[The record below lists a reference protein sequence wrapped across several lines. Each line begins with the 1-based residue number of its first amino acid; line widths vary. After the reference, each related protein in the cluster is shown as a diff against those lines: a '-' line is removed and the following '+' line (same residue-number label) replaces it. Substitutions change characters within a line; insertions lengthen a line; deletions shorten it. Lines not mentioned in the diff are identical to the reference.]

1 MQKHNS
7 RSFLE
12 SPEKCDRSH
21 LSSQDT
27 RNANELQF
35 NTVRIIMSNRIEP
48 DIGGW
53 KADSNDHPRIVKYGS
68 ARLSLLVGSFMTA
81 TAVFHYRKNT
91 AFPPVIVCP
100 TTESHRFLGG
110 RGFVYSSV
118 CRLLLLESR
127 NNYGSAFRAPWVRGS
142 ARFSAG
148 RADRAHHAA
157 GPGRDAA
164 HPRSSPATARGKCA
178 AVAGRIGTEKSAAE
192 HDLWRPTITALGWSG
207 SHPCGTRIFPAG
219 TEPPV

>member
-53 KADSNDHPRIVKYGS
+53 KADSKPPENREVWQRKTF
-68 ARLSLLVGSFMTA
+68 AVGRF
-81 TAVFHYRKNT
+81 VHDGDGGLYYRKNT
-91 AFPPVIVCP
+91 AFPPVIVCR

-178 AVAGRIGTEKSAAE
+178 AGAGRIGTEKSAAE